1 MAKRRSRQTVSR
13 QRAQQK
19 AATPETPRP
28 GLTRQ
33 DAPALLA
40 LVLLIAVSYLPA
52 TWAGFVWDDSI
63 LTGSKAVADP
73 AGLWQLWFVPETYD
87 LRNTNEGH
95 YWPIVY
101 TTFWLEHALWG
112 FDPTGYHVV
121 NLLLHVANT
130 LLLWRLMRRLAV
142 PGAWLIAAVFA
153 VHPVHVE
160 SVAWVMGRKDLLS
173 ALFYLAA
180 FLTWTRF
187 AAAPRRGRYRFAF
200 ATLVLFVAGLLC
212 KSIVVTLPAA
222 LAIWHWWKQGRVTV
236 ADWLHLAPLFL
247 VAAFAAAADTAFYA
261 ARERVVFDHSLIER
275 VLIAARALGF
285 YVAKLLLP
293 VRLAVIY
300 PRWTPGAGDL
310 LAWGCVAGVVS
321 AAGLGWFYRGRI
333 GRGPLAG
340 ALFFVVTLSP
350 VLGFLDFGY
359 MQFSFVA
366 DRYQYLACI
375 GVMAVLTGAA
385 AHGAATLAA
394 GQRTGLAKL
403 ANGAPA
409 VAVVVLM
416 ALGLLTWRQAGIY
429 RDDITFNSHI
439 SALNPQAHGVY
450 VNLGTALF
458 DAGRTEEALATA
470 RLAIARQPDS
480 AKAHYNAGIA
490 LLRLGR
496 LEEALAASRT
506 ALQHDPNYVEAHSNA
521 GAALFKLG
529 RFDAAEAHYR
539 RALERR
545 PDYAPA
551 LRNLIVLLVRQDR
564 FDEAEQRLRSP
575 QAATGTLLDVEGEL
589 RLRQGR
595 YAEAV
600 ALYRSL
606 AEAQPDNAEAHSNI
620 GVALYHLGRPS
631 EALAS
636 FQRALALDPDLES
649 ARSNLEQVQK
659 SLQQGGR

>member
-1 MAKRRSRQTVSR
+1 MAKRRSRQTASR
-13 QRAQQK
+13 QRAQQE
-19 AATPETPRP
+19 AAAPEAPRP

-247 VAAFAAAADTAFYA
+247 VAAFAAAADTAFYT
-261 ARERVVFDHSLIER
+261 AREHVTFDHSLIER
-275 VLIAARALGF
+275 VLVAARALGF
-285 YVAKLLLP
+285 YVAKLLMP

-340 ALFFVVTLSP
+340 ALFFAVTLSP

-385 AHGAATLAA
+385 AHGTATLS
-394 GQRTGLAKL
+394 GQRARLGRW

-409 VAVVVLM
+409 VAIVVLM

-506 ALQHDPNYVEAHSNA
+506 ALQHDPNYVEADSNA

-539 RALERR
+539 RALERQ